1 MAAIQ
6 VHYAEAPEGKIV
18 VGHQYGD
25 SLQTA
30 LNTCNLYALASP
42 NAHSLMQL
50 ADVERFAVD
59 DCIILTNSR
68 NFEGW
73 NHDEIQTT
81 VLNTCILVPDDL
93 EQLRQEKLPAIE
105 KDFFNSSH

>member
-1 MAAIQ
+1 
-6 VHYAEAPEGKIV
+6 V
-18 VGHQYGD
+18 VGHQYGG

-30 LNTCNLYALASP
+30 LNTYNLYALASP
-42 NAHSLMQL
+42 HARSLMQL

-81 VLNTCILVPDDL
+81 VLNTRIPVPDDL
-93 EQLRQEKLPAIE
+93 GATAAGKTP
-105 KDFFNSSH
+105 SY